1 MIDKGTFGDINQFPI
16 LGYLNDKF
24 ESLNKTERSIFTR
37 NMQQINK
44 LYVNL
49 NQLYN
54 NSLVESWFI
63 KNTALLHKQQMIK
76 KINETKLPTRFKSNM
91 CNYLNAKLK
100 KFTQHK
106 VY

>member
-1 MIDKGTFGDINQFPI
+1 MIDKNTFGDINQFPI
-16 LGYLNDKF
+16 LEYFNNNF
-24 ESLNKTERSIFTR
+24 ETLNKNERSIFTR
-37 NMQQINK
+37 NMQQINE

-54 NSLVESWFI
+54 NSLVDSWFI
-63 KNTALLHKQQMIK
+63 KNTALLHKSEMIK
-76 KINETKLPTRFKSNM
+76 KINETKLPTQFKSTM